1 MTAAASHMRAV
12 LPPPTRRGLSRV
24 EAAEYIGVG
33 ASKFD
38 AMVTDGR
45 MPKPKKI
52 DGRRVWDVR
61 KWCDDAGLPHCSV
74 HGLRKAAAARLAEL
88 GCTEFE
94 IMSITGHQT
103 SKEVTRYTKAAS
115 QRVRAEA
122 ASAKIGGG
130 RK

>member
-1 MTAAASHMRAV
+1 MMPAASTHMRTV

-45 MPKPKKI
+45 MPKPKQI

-61 KWCDDAGLPHCSV
+61 SLDRFFEALPGGDDSDHNPWD
-74 HGLRKAAAARLAEL
+74 E
-88 GCTEFE
+88 
-94 IMSITGHQT
+94 
-103 SKEVTRYTKAAS
+103 
-115 QRVRAEA
+115 
-122 ASAKIGGG
+122 
-130 RK
+130 